1 MTAGG
6 SGALFSVVL
15 CTYNRAH
22 RVEGAVR
29 AILDQTGCDFELI
42 VVDDGSVDDTPAVL
56 SAIDDDRLRVVR
68 RANGGLSRA
77 RNTGL
82 DAARGDWV
90 TFIDDDDRAEPGW
103 LATFRQQVDPGTGIV
118 CCGATFVT
126 SEGVVLFE
134 HHPLVL
140 GGPYGAGTVGSW
152 LAGTFAVR
160 TPLARRAGGYLNG
173 LGNRHQSE
181 LFVRLLSVAA
191 DEGLRLTYV
200 DALKV
205 RIEAL
210 PATDRRDVN
219 PRRLYDA
226 TRWILARHVQSFA
239 GHPGARGALE
249 GVAGIN
255 AARLGEWA
263 PARRRLLRSLRASPR
278 AKTAWGRLALV
289 CVPLLGARVWHR
301 HGSWEKPGHL
311 KLGVLDQSGD
321 PVPGEPPE
329 LFLAWGYAENGPPAA
344 GDLAAAPPAVSAGS
358 AAIAS
363 RPVRRLAERLAR
375 RRGWGPV
382 VAVADD
388 GSVAAAGV
396 LATTARE
403 PAPGLV
409 VCDGVIER
417 VDDPVALL
425 RGLARATVGAP
436 VLVSAIDRGVT
447 DPDEYVGPPAEPGRR
462 REWTYDQLEL
472 LLHSVGFAVDRSWRV
487 ATPARLAP
495 GPAGNVTVRWARDRV
510 RRRRSGM
517 VFLVRARPT
526 AP

>member
-1 MTAGG
+1 VSA
-6 SGALFSVVL
+6 SGDLISVVL

-22 RVEGAVR
+22 RVEAAVR
-29 AILDQTGCDFELI
+29 AILDQDGAAFELI
-42 VVDDGSVDDTPAVL
+42 VVDDGSVDDTPQVL
-56 SAIDDDRLRVVR
+56 AGIDDDRLRVVR
-68 RANGGLSRA
+68 QPNGGLSRA

-82 DAARGDWV
+82 AEARGDWV

-103 LATFRQQVDPGTGIV
+103 LATFRRQVGPGVGVV

-126 SEGVVLFE
+126 ADGRVLFE

-140 GGPYGAGTVGSW
+140 GGPYGPGTVGSW

-160 TPLARRAGGYLNG
+160 TSLARRAGGYLNG

-181 LFVRLLSVAA
+181 LFIRLLSVAA
-191 DEGLRLTYV
+191 DEGLRLTYI
-200 DALKV
+200 DELKV

-210 PATDRRDVN
+210 PPTDRRDVN

-239 GHPGARGALE
+239 GHAAARGALE

-289 CVPLLGARVWHR
+289 CVPVVGERVWHR

-311 KLGVLDQSGD
+311 KLGVLDQSGE
-321 PVPGEPPE
+321 PVPGEAPE
-329 LFLAWGYAENGPPAA
+329 LFLAWGYTENVAADRAARTPGPATARP
-344 GDLAAAPPAVSAGS
+344 GAV
-358 AAIAS
+358 AS
-363 RPVRRLAERLAR
+363 TPVRRLAERLAR
-375 RRGWGPV
+375 RRGSGGV
-382 VAVADD
+382 VTVSADGTLPD
-388 GSVAAAGV
+388 LGSAAGGG
-396 LATTARE
+396 E
-403 PAPGLV
+403 APGLV
-409 VCDGVIER
+409 VCEGAIER
-417 VDDPVALL
+417 VDDPVAVL
-425 RGLARATVGAP
+425 RDLARATAGAP
-436 VLVSAIDRGVT
+436 VLVTAVDRGVT
-447 DPDEYVGPPAEPGRR
+447 DPDRPLGPPTDPGRR

-472 LLHSVGFAVDRSWRV
+472 LLHSAGFAVDRSWRV
-487 ATPARLAP
+487 ATAVPLAP
-495 GPAGNVTVRWARDRV
+495 GTDSPNAAVRWARDRI

-517 VFLVRARPT
+517 VFLVCARRS